1 MLIEVMFLAA
11 ALIGTAVGGW
21 IDLKTTEVPDIVPL
35 SMVGA
40 GLVLHIA
47 NTFLTGSF
55 QGIISAF
62 AVGALYLAIGYIF
75 YYTGMWGE
83 ADVLLLAAV
92 GFLIPQPLSFFNMAG
107 LGSMYPL
114 IFILN
119 TFIVG
124 GVYSAIYTMVLAFMR
139 PIVFSNFWKDIV
151 GYKKKMGVFIAA
163 ITLGFLVLSFGISW
177 FFNVNV
183 PPEFMLGQIAL
194 FLPMAFFMI
203 LVYRFALTLD
213 RTVFRMKVPVSKL
226 REGDVLAEDVKLQGK
241 TLSGKLFIGLTGEQV
256 EMIRKERK
264 YVDIKEGIRYGPTFF
279 FTLLYTWFFGS
290 SLLAIFMLAI

>member
-1 MLIEVMFLAA
+1 MLIEALFLAA

-21 IDLKTTEVPDIVPL
+21 IDLKTTEVPDIVPM
-35 SMVGA
+35 SMAGA
-40 GLVLHIA
+40 GLLLHIA
-47 NTFLTGSF
+47 NIFLTGSF

-92 GFLIPQPLSFFNMAG
+92 GFLIPQPLSFFNMSG
-107 LGSMYPL
+107 LGGMYPI

-124 GVYSAIYTMVLAFMR
+124 GVYSAVYTLILAFMR
-139 PIVFSNFWKDIV
+139 PVVFSNFWKDVV
-151 GYKKKMGVFIAA
+151 GYRKKMAVFLVAL
-163 ITLGFLVLSFGISW
+163 TSGFVVLSFGIAW
-177 FFNVNV
+177 FFNANV
-183 PPEFMLGQIAL
+183 PPEFMLAQIAF

-203 LVYRFALTLD
+203 IVYRFALVLD

-226 REGDVLAEDVKLQGK
+226 KEGDVLAEDLKLKGG
-241 TLSGKLFIGLTGEQV
+241 TLSGKLFIGLTEEQV

-264 YVDIKEGIRYGPTFF
+264 HVDIKEGIRYGPTFF
-279 FTLLYTWFFGS
+279 FSLLYTWLFGNS
-290 SLLAIFMLAI
+290 VLAIFMMAL

>member
-1 MLIEVMFLAA
+1 MLIEALFLAA

-21 IDLKTTEVPDIVPL
+21 IDLKTTEVPDIVPM

-40 GLVLHIA
+40 GLLLHIA

-83 ADVLLLAAV
+83 ADVLLLATV
-92 GFLIPQPLSFFNMAG
+92 GFLIPQPLSFFNMSG
-107 LGSMYPL
+107 LSGMYPI

-124 GVYSAIYTMVLAFMR
+124 GVYSAVYTLILAFMR
-139 PIVFSNFWKDIV
+139 PVVFSNFWKDIV
-151 GYKKKMGVFIAA
+151 GYKKKIVVFLVA
-163 ITLGFLVLSFGISW
+163 ITLGFVVLSFGISW
-177 FFNVNV
+177 FFDANM
-183 PPEFMLGQIAL
+183 PPEFMLAQIAL

-203 LVYRFALTLD
+203 IVYRFALVLD

-226 REGDVLAEDVKLQGK
+226 REGDVLAEDVKLKGT

-256 EMIRKERK
+256 EIVKKERK
-264 YVDIKEGIRYGPTFF
+264 YVDIK
-279 FTLLYTWFFGS
+279 
-290 SLLAIFMLAI
+290 